1 MKDSPQITLGR
12 IDYANAWPIFF
23 HFREER
29 LGGRVRLSTQVPSRL
44 NAALRERELDVAA
57 ISSFAYAQNSEDYI
71 LLPGLSVSA
80 EDRVNSI
87 LLFLKRPLEEVLRGT
102 IAMTDTSATSVN
114 LLRILMQE
122 YYGAT
127 PRYLTTAPSLDDML
141 DQADAALLIGDTA
154 IKASWRQTGCEVID
168 LGALWR
174 SWTGHGMTF
183 AVVAARRELALSQPD
198 LLDEVHAALLE
209 SKRLSL
215 REPEELV
222 AKACRELGGEPSYWR
237 RYFQELNYDLGPR
250 QLAGLSLYFGYAR
263 KLGLLERDVRMEY
276 WNDQTLSHG

>member
-1 MKDSPQITLGR
+1 MESRHPITLGR

-23 HFREER
+23 HFREEQ
-29 LGGRVRLSTQVPSRL
+29 LGGRVNLSTQVPSRL
-44 NAALRERELDVAA
+44 NEALQKGELDVAA
-57 ISSFAYAQNSEDYI
+57 ISSFAYAQNSDDYV

-87 LLFLKRPLEEVLRGT
+87 LLFMKRPLEQVLRGT

-127 PRYLTTAPSLDDML
+127 PQYKTTAPSLDDML
-141 DQADAALLIGDTA
+141 EIADAALLIGDTA

-174 SWTGHGMTF
+174 RWTGHGMTF
-183 AVVAARRELALSQPD
+183 AVVAARKDIARRQPQLMSELHDA
-198 LLDEVHAALLE
+198 LLD
-209 SKRLSL
+209 SKRRSL
-215 REPEELV
+215 DDLEPLIT
-222 AKACRELGGEPSYWR
+222 KACRELGGEAEYWR
-237 RYFQELNYDLGPR
+237 RYFQELNYDFGPS
-250 QLAGLSLYFGYAR
+250 QQAGLSLYLRYAR
-263 KLGLLERDVRMEY
+263 KLGLLNRDVRMQY
-276 WNDQTLSHG
+276 LNQQSLSHG